1 MPPAQSPSDGSR
13 DYVDGRLLDGF
24 LLLAAGG
31 SSSPDDVVSVNLSS
45 LQIVDV
51 ASEDLAFFVNLDS
64 LDVSDNQLSYEQV
77 IEQFGQLPRLCSL
90 FLACNSITS
99 LQVPPRALRNLQAL
113 DLSFNEL
120 HGDVLAQLANLPSL
134 VSLNLSSNCISSVPP
149 EEDLDGLQALE
160 ELCLDAND
168 LVQFVQWRA
177 LDALPRLRK
186 LSLASNRVKRLKDD
200 APDLSNTSYFM
211 ALEELDLCSN
221 EIAGVDSL
229 PAVRLFP
236 ALQILHLGD
245 NPCTRNAG
253 AVPTK
258 MPGTN
263 ASIVVQE
270 STPWYLRG
278 NGSFKRPKTPK
289 EPKLKLD
296 RKKLHKVRSK
306 ISQKE
311 KTRQGR
317 NSQLGVLDEEANQL
331 IVSLRLTQPG
341 AQADSLAPAS
351 GERHS
356 SALGAGAHGIMND
369 DLSEEE
375 LDAIFRE
382 RRAKI
387 DKAFNAPAEEPASFM
402 NPIPFEITA
411 QAGVKL
417 GLVKK
422 PEEDDMVGLF
432 GPARGSSG
440 TAGVFLTGVGDE
452 TLNTTGVEEPITTS
466 GQGSVT
472 LPPICPGSRGS
483 SAGGLS
489 RSSSM
494 DWTTREE
501 RKPTRPTMD
510 INVREAMRALRA
522 ASLSDYAV
530 A

>member
-1 MPPAQSPSDGSR
+1 MGVQTLPPQSPSDGSR

-99 LQVPPRALRNLQAL
+99 LQVPPRALSTLQAL

-134 VSLNLSSNCISSVPP
+134 VSLNLASNCISSVPP
-149 EEDLDGLQALE
+149 EEELDGLQALE

-200 APDLSNTSYFM
+200 APDSTNTSYFM
-211 ALEELDLCSN
+211 ALEELDLSSN
-221 EIAGVDSL
+221 EITSADSL

-236 ALQILHLGD
+236 ALRTLHLGD

-253 AVPTK
+253 AVPTR
-258 MPGTN
+258 MSGTKI
-263 ASIVVQE
+263 SIVIQD
-270 STPWYLRG
+270 SDPWYLQ
-278 NGSFKRPKTPK
+278 GSFKKPKK
-289 EPKLKLD
+289 SVEPKLKLD
-296 RKKLHKVRSK
+296 RKKLHRVRSK

-311 KTRQGR
+311 KARAGK
-317 NSQLGVLDEEANQL
+317 NSQLGVLDEEANRL
-331 IVSLRLTQPG
+331 IVGLRLSQQGMHTEALVP
-341 AQADSLAPAS
+341 SS
-351 GERHS
+351 GERPS
-356 SALGAGAHGIMND
+356 VVAGTHGIMDD
-369 DLSEEE
+369 DLSENE

-382 RRAKI
+382 RREKI
-387 DKAFNAPAEEPASFM
+387 DKAFNAQAEEPASFM

-417 GLVKK
+417 GLVKR
-422 PEEDDMVGLF
+422 PEEESMDSRLT
-432 GPARGSSG
+432 RGSSG
-440 TAGVFLTGVGDE
+440 GREGFFLTGVGEE
-452 TLNTTGVEEPITTS
+452 TLNTTGAEEPITTS

-494 DWTTREE
+494 DWTREE
-501 RKPTRPTMD
+501 KKPTMRPTMD

-522 ASLSDYAV
+522 ASLSEYATK
-530 A
+530 